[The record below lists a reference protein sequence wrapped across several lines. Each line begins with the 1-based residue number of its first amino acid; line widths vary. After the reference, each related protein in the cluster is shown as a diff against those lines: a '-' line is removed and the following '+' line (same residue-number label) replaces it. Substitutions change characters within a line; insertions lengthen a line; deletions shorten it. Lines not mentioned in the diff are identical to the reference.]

1 MLNSISTLIN
11 KNISS
16 VELGF
21 SKFEELIEKNDLIS
35 LNKSQSIL
43 DDIRIKLENNVNLI
57 NSCSRISNTMNS
69 IISVLKSLPIP
80 TAPFPVTVGLILT
93 LSDTL
98 NYLSKKIEDITNYI
112 NIVDKII
119 SNQQSV
125 LESSYIEIHEI
136 DERYKE
142 LSNSKNIIK
151 QNEKLTNF
159 KGYDI
164 YIREEMKDSFKKH
177 YGVAVLNG
185 KEIIKTDSSYL
196 TDSEILINKVKYL
209 INRLL

>member
-43 DDIRIKLENNVNLI
+43 DDVRIKLENNVNLM
-57 NSCSRISNTMNS
+57 NSCSRISNTMNG
-69 IISVLKSLPIP
+69 IVSVLKSLPIP

-125 LESSYIEIHEI
+125 LENNYLEIYEI

-185 KEIIKTDSSYL
+185 KEIMKTDSSYL